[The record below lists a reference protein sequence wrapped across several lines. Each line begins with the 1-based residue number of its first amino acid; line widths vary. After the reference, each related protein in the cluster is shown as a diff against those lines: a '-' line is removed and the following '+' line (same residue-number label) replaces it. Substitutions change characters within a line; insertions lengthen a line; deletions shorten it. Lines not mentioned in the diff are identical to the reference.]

1 MMMVQR
7 PALLWMLASQSLML
21 APHGSR
27 MPLWMLIGC
36 FVIVAFTLARIQG
49 HVRLPSKWVAVA
61 SVFLGWGLLW
71 REYGSP
77 MVVEFW
83 VDLLLFMYTAKLL
96 ELVSKRDVAQV
107 MLLSFFVAMTHFLF
121 DESMLQTIVT
131 FSGLVMVMATLI
143 AVHSSSTQTLGRQ
156 PLQLASIA
164 FLQAVPL
171 LVILFVFFPR
181 LSPFW
186 TIPLEKGTAV
196 TGLSDRLMLGDIHS
210 LVQSD
215 ALAFR
220 VNFAAAP
227 PASRDL
233 YWRTLVL
240 SEISEGGWVVGS
252 PPRPKTAIETP
263 AEVIDYELLSQPMR
277 VPFIP
282 SLDRILSVEGAS
294 VSLDPLGF
302 VRSTSVLQTVS
313 QYQMRS
319 GLNPVDGVDL
329 SKAER
334 AAYLALP
341 KRTNPLAQ
349 AHGAALAENHQAPDA
364 RIQAVLAWYFDDF
377 TYTLNPGA
385 SEGDSIDHFLFETR
399 RGFCEHFAASFTWIM
414 RAAGIPAR
422 VVLGY
427 QGGAYNPSGNYIEV
441 RQFDAHAWSE
451 VWVQGE
457 GWRRV
462 DPTAFV
468 APERIEAGMGASAA
482 GMDGLMTGKAWDYF
496 QMQSLGWLFDL
507 QLQLQALSHLWDR
520 VVVNYDQ
527 SQQLR
532 WLTTVWPDL
541 ELEDLAPLALA
552 AFLLGLG
559 VITVGF
565 VASPFRRGLSQEA
578 RWYRGYVNC
587 LDAEARDQISRGAG
601 VARCQE
607 VWRLTR
613 PAEAALA
620 CEFVDR
626 FEMRLYQNDQSVVPS
641 SISKTLLVLRVRLAW
656 MRLTEKR

>member
-1 MMMVQR
+1 MMVQR

-263 AEVIDYELLSQPMR
+263 AEVIDYELLSQPIR

-313 QYQMRS
+313 QYQINY
-319 GLNPVDGVDL
+319 GLP
-329 SKAER
+329 
-334 AAYLALP
+334 
-341 KRTNPLAQ
+341 
-349 AHGAALAENHQAPDA
+349 
-364 RIQAVLAWYFDDF
+364 
-377 TYTLNPGA
+377 
-385 SEGDSIDHFLFETR
+385 
-399 RGFCEHFAASFTWIM
+399 
-414 RAAGIPAR
+414 
-422 VVLGY
+422 
-427 QGGAYNPSGNYIEV
+427 
-441 RQFDAHAWSE
+441 
-451 VWVQGE
+451 
-457 GWRRV
+457 
-462 DPTAFV
+462 
-468 APERIEAGMGASAA
+468 
-482 GMDGLMTGKAWDYF
+482 
-496 QMQSLGWLFDL
+496 
-507 QLQLQALSHLWDR
+507 
-520 VVVNYDQ
+520 
-527 SQQLR
+527 
-532 WLTTVWPDL
+532 
-541 ELEDLAPLALA
+541 
-552 AFLLGLG
+552 
-559 VITVGF
+559 
-565 VASPFRRGLSQEA
+565 
-578 RWYRGYVNC
+578 
-587 LDAEARDQISRGAG
+587 
-601 VARCQE
+601 
-607 VWRLTR
+607 
-613 PAEAALA
+613 
-620 CEFVDR
+620 
-626 FEMRLYQNDQSVVPS
+626 
-641 SISKTLLVLRVRLAW
+641 
-656 MRLTEKR
+656 